1 MTTPLVSIIVSSY
14 NRPELLALSI
24 ASVCNQTYGALEII
38 VQDDSTNNEC
48 AKVVQAAG
56 DSRVR
61 YTHNSPALGT
71 AANLLA
77 GYRKATGKY
86 FCTLNDDD
94 LYRLDYIE
102 RMVEK
107 LESNANLSVAF
118 SDQFIIDGNGA
129 ILTER
134 TEQNTR
140 DWHRETLRDGIIH
153 TAYEIAIL
161 HKSIPAMLAVFRLDV
176 IDFNDFPDEV
186 AAGYDFW
193 LAYLAVRNGNPIY
206 YTPDR
211 LTYYRSHDRSQ
222 TAALSNPSKRLA
234 FARSSQ
240 FMHTR
245 FLADSRLTSIHAQ
258 LIVKLAQDYRTAG
271 FALLRLKQRG
281 AALNE
286 FMRSLRTRPTWR
298 AVAGLILS
306 VTPAVILKARLAS
319 AKRRRR
325 CSYTNKAGLRSE
337 V

>member
-1 MTTPLVSIIVSSY
+1 MATPLVSIIVSAY

-48 AKVVQAAG
+48 AKVIQAAG

-86 FCTLNDDD
+86 FSTLNDDD

-140 DWHRETLRDGIIH
+140 AWHRETLRD
-153 TAYEIAIL
+153 
-161 HKSIPAMLAVFRLDV
+161 
-176 IDFNDFPDEV
+176 
-186 AAGYDFW
+186 
-193 LAYLAVRNGNPIY
+193 GNPIY

-211 LTYYRSHDRSQ
+211 LTYYRSHEKSQ

-245 FLADSRLTSIHAQ
+245 FLADSRLASIHAQ

-306 VTPAVILKARLAS
+306 VTPAVILKRALQARNGDDTA
-319 AKRRRR
+319 RIITRPD
-325 CSYTNKAGLRSE
+325 
-337 V
+337 

>member
-1 MTTPLVSIIVSSY
+1 LATPLVSVIVSAY

-38 VQDDSTNNEC
+38 VQDDSTNDEC
-48 AKVVQAAG
+48 AAVVQAAG

-77 GYRKATGKY
+77 GYRKATGTY

-94 LYRLDYIE
+94 LYGPDYIE

-107 LESNANLSVAF
+107 LEGNASLSVAF
-118 SDQFIIDGNGA
+118 SDHFIIDGTGA

-134 TEQNTR
+134 TERSTR
-140 DWHRETLRDGIIH
+140 DWHRETLRDGVIH

-161 HKSIPAMLAVFRLDV
+161 HKSIPAMLAVFRRDV
-176 IDFNDFPDEV
+176 IDFNDFPAEV

-193 LAYLAVRNGNPIY
+193 LSYLAVRNGKPIY

-211 LTYYRSHDRSQ
+211 LTYYRSHDESQ
-222 TAALSNPSKRLA
+222 TAALSDPSKRLA

-240 FMHTR
+240 YMHTR
-245 FLADSRLTSIHAQ
+245 FLADNRLTSIHAQ
-258 LIVKLAQDYRTAG
+258 LIVMLAQDYQTAG

-286 FMRSLRTRPTWR
+286 FMMSLRTRPTWR
-298 AVAGLILS
+298 AVAGLILFF
-306 VTPAVILKARLAS
+306 TPGIILERALQA
-319 AKRRRR
+319 
-325 CSYTNKAGLRSE
+325 
-337 V
+337 